1 MTIEKTF
8 VMIKPDGVQR
18 QIVGEII
25 SRFEKTGLKLVAMK
39 FIHVDADFSKKHYAD
54 LINKPFYKGLEE
66 LLLSGPVVAMVWEGS
81 NAAAFV
87 RKMLGST
94 APNDAA
100 PGTIRADFAHMNY
113 ARADQKGVGVP
124 NLVHAS
130 DSPESAKKEISLW
143 FSKSEI
149 FDNYETVHS
158 KFM

>member
-1 MTIEKTF
+1 MTIERTF

-39 FIHVDADFSKKHYAD
+39 FIHVDADFSKKHYVD
-54 LINKPFYKGLEE
+54 LIDKPFYKGLEE

-81 NAAAFV
+81 NATKFV

-94 APNDAA
+94 APNDAE
-100 PGTIRADFAHMNY
+100 PGTIRGDFAHMNY
-113 ARADQKGVGVP
+113 ARADEKGVGVP

-143 FSKSEI
+143 FSESEV
-149 FDNYETVHS
+149 FDGYETVHS